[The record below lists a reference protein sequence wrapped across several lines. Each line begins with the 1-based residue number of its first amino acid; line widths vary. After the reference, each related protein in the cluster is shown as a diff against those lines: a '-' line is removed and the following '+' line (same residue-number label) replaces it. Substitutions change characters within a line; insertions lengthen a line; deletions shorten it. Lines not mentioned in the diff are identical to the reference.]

1 MLTLVS
7 GLNKNAIDSEVIE
20 MEMRN
25 ENIDIPEPVKS
36 PSTIKIIWRELVRD
50 KLALVSL
57 IFLVLITAFVYGIA
71 LFLDKSEIVTVD
83 LFAINEPPGG
93 EFILGTDYGG
103 RDIFG
108 QLIIGTRN
116 SLSVAILVTL
126 MTGVIGVVYGL
137 VSGYIGG
144 TVDNIMMR
152 ILDFFLILPFLMI
165 VIVFVA
171 IVPKYTVFS
180 FSLIMTAFL
189 WMGIARMIRSKA
201 LQEKELDYAQ
211 ASRTLGSSNL
221 KVMFRQVLPNISSL
235 IIVTM
240 TLNLAANI
248 GLESGLS
255 FLGFGFPESTPSLGT
270 LLSYARNPQTLEFR
284 WWIWVPAAVL
294 ILVLMLSVN
303 NVGQALKRATD
314 ARQRRG

>member
-1 MLTLVS
+1 MAAHVDT
-7 GLNKNAIDSEVIE
+7 AQTDTEV
-20 MEMRN
+20 
-25 ENIDIPEPVKS
+25 KT
-36 PSTIKIIWRELVRD
+36 PSTWSIIWREIVRD
-50 KLALVSL
+50 KVALISL
-57 IFLVLITAFVYGIA
+57 IFLVGTTGFVYGISI
-71 LFLDKSEIVTVD
+71 FLEQSEIVTVD
-83 LFAINEPPGG
+83 LFAINEAPS
-93 EFILGTDYGG
+93 EQFWLGTDYGG

-116 SLSVAILVTL
+116 SLSIGILVTL

-137 VSGYIGG
+137 VSGYYGG

-152 ILDFFLILPFLMI
+152 IVDFFLILPFLMI

-171 IVPKYTVFS
+171 IVPKYSIWS

-189 WMGIARMIRSKA
+189 WMGIARLIRSKA
-201 LQEKELDYAQ
+201 LQERELDYAQ
-211 ASRTLGSSNL
+211 ASKTLGTSNF
-221 KVMFRQVLPNISSL
+221 KIMFTQVLPNLSSL

-255 FLGFGFPESTPSLGT
+255 FLGFGFPETTPSLGT
-270 LLSYARNPQTLEFR
+270 LLGYARNPQTLEFH
-284 WWIWVPAAVL
+284 WWVWVPAAVL
-294 ILVLMLSVN
+294 IFFLMLAVR
-303 NVGQALKRATD
+303 NVGEALKRATD